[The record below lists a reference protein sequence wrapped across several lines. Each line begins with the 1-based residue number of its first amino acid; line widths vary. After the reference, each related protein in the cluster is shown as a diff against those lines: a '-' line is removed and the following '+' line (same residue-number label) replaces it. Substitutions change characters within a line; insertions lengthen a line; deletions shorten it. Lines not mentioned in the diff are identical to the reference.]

1 MEQLSLLKTFY
12 LDVVLNSTII
22 YLFLTSVFV
31 DIITGNLAA
40 LYKGQWNSR
49 TGLTGTIRHL
59 SILTIVIFLLPM
71 ICYIMDTPIIS
82 NGVITYIIGQYT
94 ISIIENAKI
103 LGFDLKDSFG
113 KYFKYLDDDNKK
125 QDEK

>member
-1 MEQLSLLKTFY
+1 MEKLSLLKTFY
-12 LDVVLNSTII
+12 LDTVLNSTII

-40 LYKGQWNSR
+40 LYTSQWNSK
-49 TGLTGTIRHL
+49 TGLNGTFRHL
-59 SILTIVIFLLPM
+59 SIITIVLLLLPM

-103 LGFDLKDSFG
+103 LGFNLKDSFG
-113 KYFKYLDDDNKK
+113 QYFKYLNDDNKK
-125 QDEK
+125 QDDK